1 MKRHFSDPQLNFL
14 VGINILILVA
24 ATVLS
29 HGGFLDVYNFQS
41 MASQLPELGLLAIG
55 VSLAMIS
62 GNGGIDLS
70 GVGMANLAGVVA
82 AVVTP
87 LVVDGDASPWGY
99 TGAFIGVALATGLA
113 GGLLNGWLIARVGLT
128 PILCTLGT
136 QLIFTGAA
144 VVLSH
149 GTSVRIANA
158 DPMSAIGNENLYGV
172 PIPFVIFMVVLLAVG
187 WLLRYSP
194 FGIRLFLLG
203 TNAKAA
209 RYAGIPGERMLLS
222 TYATSSLVAAIAGI
236 IIAARTASV
245 KSDYGSSY
253 LLIAILIAVMAGVRP
268 QGGYGRMVCLFFSAM
283 ALQLLSSTFNLLDIS
298 NFFRDCA
305 WGALLLCF
313 LASARINLRDF
324 ALFSPRASATLD
336 QRPPEPANNRQEG

>member
-1 MKRHFSDPQLNFL
+1 MKFKFLDPQLNFL
-14 VGINILILVA
+14 VGINVLILIA

-29 HGGFLDVYNFQS
+29 HGDFLDVYNFQS

-55 VSLAMIS
+55 VALAMIS

-70 GVGMANLAGVVA
+70 GVGMANMAGVVA
-82 AVVTP
+82 AVVVP
-87 LVVDGDASPWGY
+87 HLVDADASPGAY
-99 TGAFIGVALATGLA
+99 TALFVAVALVTGLV
-113 GGLLNGWLIARVGLT
+113 GGVVNGALIARVGLT

-136 QLIFTGAA
+136 QLVFTGVA
-144 VVLSH
+144 VVLTNGS
-149 GTSVRIANA
+149 SLRVASSESL
-158 DPMSAIGNENLYGV
+158 SAIGNDMPLGL
-172 PIPFVIFMVVLLAVG
+172 PIPFLIFMAVLVAVG
-187 WLLRYSP
+187 FILRYSP

-209 RYAGIPGERMLLS
+209 RYAGIPGERMLIA
-222 TYATSSLVAAIAGI
+222 TYATSGLLAAVAGV

-253 LLIAILIAVMAGVRP
+253 LLIAILIVVMAGIRP
-268 QGGYGRMVCLFFSAM
+268 EGGYGRMVCLFFSAM

-305 WGALLLCF
+305 WGLLLLLF
-313 LASARINLRDF
+313 LASARVSL
-324 ALFSPRASATLD
+324 ASFFPARKNAAVT
-336 QRPPEPANNRQEG
+336 RPS

>member
-1 MKRHFSDPQLNFL
+1 MKRQFSDPQLNFL
-14 VGINILILVA
+14 VGINVLILVA

-29 HGGFLDVYNFQS
+29 HGDFLDVYNFQS
-41 MASQLPELGLLAIG
+41 MASQLPELALLAIG
-55 VSLAMIS
+55 VSLAMIA

-70 GVGMANLAGVVA
+70 GLGMANLAGVVA
-82 AVVTP
+82 ATVVP
-87 LVVDGDASPWGY
+87 LLVDADATPWGY
-99 TGAFIGVALATGLA
+99 TSMFIVVALVTGLL
-113 GGLLNGWLIARVGLT
+113 GGLLNGWLIAGVGLT

-149 GTSVRIANA
+149 GSSVRLASA
-158 DPMSAIGNENLYGV
+158 EPMSMIGNENLFGV
-172 PIPFVIFMVVLLAVG
+172 PIPFLIFMVVLLVIG

-209 RYAGIPGERMLLS
+209 RYAGIPGTRMLVT
-222 TYATSSLVAAIAGI
+222 TYALCGVLASLAGV

-245 KSDYGSSY
+245 KADYGSSY
-253 LLIAILIAVMAGVRP
+253 LLIAILVAVMAGVRP
-268 QGGYGRMVCLFFSAM
+268 QGGYGRMVCLFFSAT

-305 WGALLLCF
+305 WGLLLLCF

-324 ALFSPRASATLD
+324 RLFSPRASATLT
-336 QRPPEPANNRQEG
+336 QSPPGSTNNQ

>member
-1 MKRHFSDPQLNFL
+1 MKRYLSDAQLNFL
-14 VGINILILVA
+14 VGINVLILIA

-29 HGGFLDVYNFQS
+29 HGAFLDVYNFQS

-82 AVVTP
+82 AIVTP
-87 LVVDGDASPWGY
+87 LIVDGDASPWGY
-99 TGAFIGVALATGLA
+99 TAAFIGLALATGLV
-113 GGLLNGWLIARVGLT
+113 GGLLNGFLIARVGLT

-136 QLIFTGAA
+136 QLVFTGAA
-144 VVLSH
+144 VVLSA
-149 GTSVRIANA
+149 GTSVRIASV
-158 DPMSAIGNENLYGV
+158 DPMSTLGNENVYGV
-172 PIPFVIFMVVLLAVG
+172 PIPFVIFMVLLLAVG
-187 WLLRYSP
+187 WLLRFSP

-209 RYAGIPGERMLLS
+209 RYAGIPGARMLMS
-222 TYATSSLVAAIAGI
+222 TYTVSSLLAAVAGI

-305 WGALLLCF
+305 WGLLLLLF
-313 LASARINLRDF
+313 LASARINVSSY
-324 ALFSPRASATLD
+324 FSPRTSATPH
-336 QRPPEPANNRQEG
+336 QSPPGPANNR

>member
-1 MKRHFSDPQLNFL
+1 MRFKFVDPQLNFL
-14 VGINILILVA
+14 VGINVLILIV

-29 HGGFLDVYNFQS
+29 HGDFLDVYNFQS

-55 VSLAMIS
+55 VALAMIS

-70 GVGMANLAGVVA
+70 GVGMANMAGVVA
-82 AVVTP
+82 AVVVP
-87 LVVDGDASPWGY
+87 QLVDADASPGQY
-99 TGAFIGVALATGLA
+99 TALFVAVALVTGLA

-136 QLIFTGAA
+136 QLLFTGAA
-144 VVLSH
+144 VVLTNGS
-149 GTSVRIANA
+149 SLRIASSES
-158 DPMSAIGNENLYGV
+158 MSAIGNDMPLGL
-172 PIPFVIFMVVLLAVG
+172 PIPFLIFMAVLVAVG
-187 WLLRYSP
+187 FILRYSP

-209 RYAGIPGERMLLS
+209 RYAGIPGERMLIA
-222 TYATSSLVAAIAGI
+222 TYACSGLLAAIAGV

-253 LLIAILIAVMAGVRP
+253 LLIAILIVVMAGIRP
-268 QGGYGRMVCLFFSAM
+268 EGGYGRMVCLFFSAM

-305 WGALLLCF
+305 WGLLLLLF
-313 LASARINLRDF
+313 LASARVSL
-324 ALFSPRASATLD
+324 ASFF
-336 QRPPEPANNRQEG
+336 PARGSTPITKTP

>member
-1 MKRHFSDPQLNFL
+1 MKRQFSDPQLNFL
-14 VGINILILVA
+14 VGINVLILVA

-29 HGGFLDVYNFQS
+29 HGDFLDVYNFQS
-41 MASQLPELGLLAIG
+41 MASQLPELALLAIG
-55 VSLAMIS
+55 VSLAMIA

-70 GVGMANLAGVVA
+70 GLGMANLAGVVA
-82 AVVTP
+82 ATVVP
-87 LVVDGDASPWGY
+87 LMVDADATPWGY
-99 TGAFIGVALATGLA
+99 TGTFILVALVTGLL
-113 GGLLNGWLIARVGLT
+113 GGLLNGWLIAGVGLT

-144 VVLSH
+144 VVLSK
-149 GTSVRIANA
+149 GSSVRLASA
-158 DPMSAIGNENLYGV
+158 EPMSMIGNENLFGV
-172 PIPFVIFMVVLLAVG
+172 PIPFIIFMVVLLAIG

-209 RYAGIPGERMLLS
+209 RYAGIPGTRMLVT
-222 TYATSSLVAAIAGI
+222 TYALCGVLASLAGV

-245 KSDYGSSY
+245 KADYGSSY
-253 LLIAILIAVMAGVRP
+253 LLIAILVAVMAGVRP
-268 QGGYGRMVCLFFSAM
+268 QGGYGRMVCLFFSAT

-305 WGALLLCF
+305 WGMLLLCF
-313 LASARINLRDF
+313 LASARINF
-324 ALFSPRASATLD
+324 ADYRLFTPRKSATLT
-336 QRPPEPANNRQEG
+336 QSPPGSTNK

>member
-1 MKRHFSDPQLNFL
+1 MKRQFSDPQLNFL
-14 VGINILILVA
+14 VGINVLILVA

-29 HGGFLDVYNFQS
+29 HGDFLDVYNFQS
-41 MASQLPELGLLAIG
+41 MASQLPELALLAIG
-55 VSLAMIS
+55 VSLAMIA

-70 GVGMANLAGVVA
+70 GLGMANLAGVVA
-82 AVVTP
+82 ATVVP
-87 LVVDGDASPWGY
+87 LLVDADATPWGY
-99 TGAFIGVALATGLA
+99 TGMFVLVALVTGLL
-113 GGLLNGWLIARVGLT
+113 GGLLNGWLIAGVGLT

-144 VVLSH
+144 VVLSK
-149 GTSVRIANA
+149 GSSVRLASA
-158 DPMSAIGNENLYGV
+158 EPMSMIGNENLFGV
-172 PIPFVIFMVVLLAVG
+172 PIPFIIFMAVLLAIG

-209 RYAGIPGERMLLS
+209 RYAGIPGTRMLVT
-222 TYATSSLVAAIAGI
+222 TYALCGVLASLAGV

-245 KSDYGSSY
+245 KADYGSSY
-253 LLIAILIAVMAGVRP
+253 LLIAILVAVMAGVRP
-268 QGGYGRMVCLFFSAM
+268 QGGYGRMVCLFFSAT

-305 WGALLLCF
+305 WGLLLLCF
-313 LASARINLRDF
+313 LASARINLADYRF
-324 ALFSPRASATLD
+324 FSMRKSATLT
-336 QRPPEPANNRQEG
+336 QSPPGSTHK

>member
-1 MKRHFSDPQLNFL
+1 MKRHFPDPQLNFL
-14 VGINILILVA
+14 VGINVLILIA

-29 HGGFLDVYNFQS
+29 HGDFLDIYNFQS

-70 GVGMANLAGVVA
+70 GVGMANLAGVIA
-82 AVVTP
+82 AIATP
-87 LVVDGDASPWGY
+87 LLVDGDASPWGY
-99 TGAFIGVALATGLA
+99 TGAFIVLALVTGLT

-136 QLIFTGAA
+136 QLVFTGAA

-149 GTSVRIANA
+149 GTSVRIASV
-158 DPMSAIGNENLYGV
+158 DPMSTLGNENFYGV

-203 TNAKAA
+203 TNARAA

-222 TYATSSLVAAIAGI
+222 TYTLSGLLASIAGI

-305 WGALLLCF
+305 WGLLLLCF
-313 LASARINLRDF
+313 LASARINLNSF
-324 ALFSPRASATLD
+324 FKFSPRASATLN
-336 QRPPEPANNRQEG
+336 QSPPGPAKHQ

>member
-1 MKRHFSDPQLNFL
+1 MKRHFAGFFQDQQLNFL
-14 VGINILILVA
+14 VGINVVILFVA
-24 ATVLS
+24 IWLS
-29 HGGFLDVYNFQS
+29 HGDFLDVYNFQA

-55 VSLAMIS
+55 VALAMIS

-70 GVGMANLAGVVA
+70 GVGLANLAGVVA
-82 AVVTP
+82 AVVVP
-87 LVVDGDASPWGY
+87 HLVTDADAAPWLY
-99 TGAFIGVALATGLA
+99 TGAFVLVALVTGLV

-144 VVLSH
+144 VVLSN
-149 GTSVRIANA
+149 GTSLRIAGV
-158 DPMSAIGNENLYGV
+158 DPMSAIGNDMPFGV
-172 PIPFVIFMVVLLAVG
+172 PIPFLIFMAVLVVTGCV
-187 WLLRYSP
+187 LRYSP
-194 FGIRLFLLG
+194 FGVRLFLLG

-222 TYATSSLVAAIAGI
+222 TYASCGVLASIAGV

-253 LLIAILIAVMAGVRP
+253 LLIAILIVVMAGVRP

-283 ALQLLSSTFNLLDIS
+283 ALQLLSSTFNLLDFS

-305 WGALLLCF
+305 WGMLLLCF
-313 LASARINLRDF
+313 LASARIDF
-324 ALFSPRASATLD
+324 SDYNIFSPRAKAH
-336 QRPPEPANNRQEG
+336 R

>member
-14 VGINILILVA
+14 VGINLVILVA
-24 ATVLS
+24 ATALS

-87 LVVDGDASPWGY
+87 LVVDGDVSPWGY
-99 TGAFIGVALATGLA
+99 TAVFIGLALACALA

-144 VVLSH
+144 VVLSQ
-149 GTSVRIANA
+149 GTSVRIASV
-158 DPMSAIGNENLYGV
+158 DPMSTLGNENLFGV
-172 PIPFVIFMVVLLAVG
+172 PIPFVIFMVVLLAIG

-203 TNAKAA
+203 TNARAA
-209 RYAGIPGERMLLS
+209 RYAGIPGERLLLS
-222 TYATSSLVAAIAGI
+222 TYATSSLLAGIAGV

-268 QGGYGRMVCLFFSAM
+268 QGGYGRVVCLFFSAM

-324 ALFSPRASATLD
+324 SIFPPRASATLD
-336 QRPPEPANNRQEG
+336 QCPPGPANNRQEG

>member
-24 ATVLS
+24 ATALS

-158 DPMSAIGNENLYGV
+158 DPMSSLGNDNVYGV
-172 PIPFVIFMVVLLAVG
+172 PIPFVIFMAALLAVG

-222 TYATSSLVAAIAGI
+222 VYATSGLLAGIAGI

-283 ALQLLSSTFNLLDIS
+283 ALQFLSSTFNLLDIS

-313 LASARINLRDF
+313 LASARINPRDF

-336 QRPPEPANNRQEG
+336 QTPPEPANHRQEG